1 MLSFKYQAITKNGQ
15 KISGIL
21 EANNEMEAATKIRES
36 CDVILKLQPTEV
48 GEDGEEKKNLLAMD
62 IGNKLDL
69 KAFTVVCNQFAII
82 MKSGLPVA
90 RSVQLIADKTPDKSL
105 KRLLNRVAT
114 DVESGKTLADSFE
127 EHGKK
132 KLPQTFIETIRAG
145 EESGN
150 LANAFASMASH
161 FDKQIKTKAKIR
173 SAVSY
178 PIFVLVIA
186 VAVVIV
192 LMVAVVPTFSAIFD
206 QAGAEIPGVTQFL
219 IDLSSFVQNNIVI
232 ILIVLAVIIVGYNIY
247 SHSEKGSMTVA
258 KLKLKMP
265 VLGNLNELKSAAEL
279 SNTMAIMM
287 GSGIPMNRSIS
298 ITSKVLTNKYVSERI
313 SEVTEKI
320 EQGHDLAKSL
330 EETEVMPAI
339 LIDMVTVGE
348 ETGELEQTLST
359 IAGYYDEEYNM
370 AVDKTVSKLSPI
382 LLMVTA
388 GIAGFIVIAMYVAM
402 FEMYNTM

>member
-1 MLSFKYQAITKNGQ
+1 MLSFKYQAITKNG
-15 KISGIL
+15 KRISGVL
-21 EANNEMEAATKIRES
+21 DAANEMEAASKIRES
-36 CDVILKLQPTEV
+36 CDVILKLQVV
-48 GEDGEEKKNLLAMD
+48 GEGGVEEKGGIMAME
-62 IGNKLDL
+62 IGNKVDL

-90 RSVQLIADKTPDKSL
+90 RSVQLIADKTADKSL
-105 KRLLNRVAT
+105 KKMLNRVAS

-132 KLPQTFIETIRAG
+132 KLPNTFIETIRAG

-150 LANAFASMASH
+150 LANAFQSMASH

-192 LMVAVVPTFSAIFD
+192 LMVAVVPTFSSIFE
-206 QAGAEIPGVTQFL
+206 ANGGEIPGVTKFL
-219 IDLSSFVQNNIVI
+219 INLSNFFANNIII
-232 ILIVLAVIIVGYNIY
+232 ILVVLAVIIVGYNIY
-247 SHSEKGSMTVA
+247 AHTEKGALVIS
-258 KLKLKMP
+258 KLKMKLP
-265 VLGNLNELKSAAEL
+265 VLGNLQELKSAAEL

-298 ITSKVLTNKYVSERI
+298 ITAKVLTNKYVSQRVG
-313 SEVTEKI
+313 EVTEKI
-320 EQGHDLAKSL
+320 EQGQDLAKSL
-330 EETEVMPAI
+330 QDTEVMPAI

-359 IAGYYDEEYNM
+359 IATYYDEEYNM
-370 AVDKTVSKLSPI
+370 AVDKAVSKLSPI

-402 FEMYNTM
+402 FSMYETM

>member
-15 KISGIL
+15 RISGVL
-21 EANNEMEAATKIRES
+21 DANNEMEAATKIRES
-36 CDVILKLQPTEV
+36 CDVILKLQV
-48 GEDGEEKKNLLAMD
+48 IGEGGAEEKPGLLSMEL
-62 IGNKLDL
+62 GNKVDL
-69 KAFTVVCNQFAII
+69 KAFTVVCSQFAII

-105 KRLLNRVAT
+105 KRMLTRVAS
-114 DVESGKTLADSFE
+114 DVESGRTLADSFE

-150 LANAFASMASH
+150 LANSFQSMASH
-161 FDKQIKTKAKIR
+161 FDKQIKTKQKVR
-173 SAVSY
+173 SAVAY

-186 VAVVIV
+186 IAVVIV
-192 LMVAVVPTFSAIFD
+192 LMVAVVPTFSAIFESSGG
-206 QAGAEIPGVTQFL
+206 QIPAVTQFL
-219 IDLSSFVQNNIVI
+219 IDLSDFIANNIII
-232 ILIVLAVIIVGYNIY
+232 ILVVIAVIIVGYNIY
-247 SHSEKGSMTVA
+247 AHTDKGAMAIS
-258 KLKLKMP
+258 KLKLKLP
-265 VLGNLNELKSAAEL
+265 VLGNLSELRSASEL

-298 ITSKVLTNKYVSERI
+298 ITSKVLTNKYVSEKI
-313 SEVTEKI
+313 GEVTEKI
-320 EQGHDLAKSL
+320 EQGQDLAKSL
-330 EETEVMPAI
+330 QDSGVMPAI

-359 IAGYYDEEYNM
+359 IAGYYDEEYNI

-382 LLMVTA
+382 LLLVTA

-402 FEMYNTM
+402 FDMYNTM

>member
-15 KISGIL
+15 KISGVL
-21 EANNEMEAATKIRES
+21 DAVNEMEAAAKIRES
-36 CDVILKLQPTEV
+36 CDVILKLQVV
-48 GEDGEEKKNLLAMD
+48 GEGGYEEKGGLMTME

-69 KAFTVVCNQFAII
+69 KSFTVVCNQFAII

-105 KRLLNRVAT
+105 KRMLNRVAS
-114 DVESGKTLADSFE
+114 DVEGGKTLADSFE

-132 KLPQTFIETIRAG
+132 KLPNTFIETIRAG

-150 LANAFASMASH
+150 LANAFQSMASH

-192 LMVAVVPTFSAIFD
+192 LMVAVVPTFSSIFEASGG
-206 QAGAEIPGVTQFL
+206 QIPAVTQFL
-219 IDLSSFVQNNIVI
+219 IDLSNFISNNIII
-232 ILIVLAVIIVGYNIY
+232 ILVVVAVIIVGYNIY
-247 SHSEKGSMTVA
+247 AHTEKGS
-258 KLKLKMP
+258 LQISKLKMKLP
-265 VLGNLNELKSAAEL
+265 VLGNLQELKSAAEL

-298 ITSKVLTNKYVSERI
+298 ITSKVLTNKYVSEQVQT
-313 SEVTEKI
+313 VTEKI

-330 EETEVMPAI
+330 QDTEVMPAI

-359 IAGYYDEEYNM
+359 IATYYDEEYNI
-370 AVDKTVSKLSPI
+370 AVDKAVSKLSPI
-382 LLMVTA
+382 LLLVTA

-402 FEMYNTM
+402 FDMYNTM